1 MKQKGWIL
9 LAVLALL
16 VALTFVRERFEATPS
31 IKKPP
36 YGSAEID
43 RIWNMV
49 SSVDRE
55 TLVRQLDGFPQ
66 FLDAVERWASGDDGK
81 FNRPLPKRPTNDS
94 TETRTKK
101 AISSYVAAFYT
112 KKYAP
117 ATTPLT
123 PEDVNG
129 FVSELVN
136 GGNMSSQFIKP
147 VKDVLKTY
155 FIDQSGVGTSV
166 TTGYATKVTDMAQ
179 LPGYLGA
186 GSPLEMRPSPFP
198 TKIVPPTPLPGRES
212 IPVSGSSAPSPV
224 PGGGMG
230 TITGSS
236 TGGSSTSSMGPTS
249 GNAGSRS
256 KQVFGPVFTSR
267 GEGGNPGNGGDSTKS
282 NNYPE
287 LMGGRGGGV
296 STKIAGAGVVPP
308 SKNWL
313 LTNDGSLPSW
323 ESLGAMDMSKY
334 FPTSRTPG
342 DMDLIPDPYR
352 LSRNF
357 STSSYSSKTEPAPF
371 LTDFSAFLK

>member
-9 LAVLALL
+9 LAVLLLL

-31 IKKPP
+31 IKAPP
-36 YGSAEID
+36 YDDAEKL
-43 RIWNMV
+43 RIRNMM
-49 SSVDRE
+49 SKAD
-55 TLVRQLDGFPQ
+55 LDALRAEMKRTSGNAASNELIEMQIEGFPWMIVGHFFTTVYRPAQ
-66 FLDAVERWASGDDGK
+66 APITDADIRAFFEEQPLSDAS
-81 FNRPLPKRPTNDS
+81 PLWKDIAKR
-94 TETRTKK
+94 
-101 AISSYVAAFYT
+101 
-112 KKYAP
+112 
-117 ATTPLT
+117 L
-123 PEDVNG
+123 
-129 FVSELVN
+129 
-136 GGNMSSQFIKP
+136 
-147 VKDVLKTY
+147 LKTY

-166 TTGYATKVTDMAQ
+166 NTGYATDVTELGQ

-186 GSPLEMRPSPFP
+186 GLAPKNGTTSPLPLGGTTGPP
-198 TKIVPPTPLPGRES
+198 VAANGGIVN
-212 IPVSGSSAPSPV
+212 V

-230 TITGSS
+230 TLTGSS

-249 GNAGSRS
+249 GNSSTRS

-267 GEGGNPGNGGDSTKS
+267 GEGGGSDGGDSTKT

-287 LMGGRGGGV
+287 LMGGQSTTA
-296 STKIAGAGVVPP
+296 STKIPGAGIVSP

-313 LTNDGSLPSW
+313 LTMDGSLPSW
-323 ESLGAMDMSKY
+323 DSLGASDMSK
-334 FPTSRTPG
+334 FVPTSRTPG